1 MSDYTLDQKAYWVG
15 FNHVKGIGPVRMQSI
30 LAYFGDPK
38 TAWDAPESEL
48 VNSGLPPKVTQNLL
62 DVRKNLSLEKV
73 WKHIEEMNI
82 QVSTIEDPDYPTR
95 LREVDNHPP
104 VIYTRGTILADDS
117 WSVAIVGTRRMTSYG
132 KQVASEIASALTM
145 NGITVVSGLARGID
159 GIAHKSALEAGGR
172 TIAVLGSG
180 VDQIYPPEHRKLA
193 NAIIQNGAILSDYAP
208 GTPPDGINFPPR
220 NRIISGLSLA
230 VVIVEASKQSGAL
243 ITAAFAAEQGREVFA
258 VPGNIY
264 APQSKGSN
272 ILLQQGARVLLNV
285 QDILE
290 SLNLAMVN
298 QHREARQVL
307 PSNATEAALFD
318 VLSDEPLHVDE
329 ICAQSALP
337 IDTVSS
343 TLTMMELKGMVR
355 QLGGMKYI
363 AIREP
368 ESEYRIGE

>member
-1 MSDYTLDQKAYWVG
+1 MNESSLDPKAYWVG

-38 TAWDAPESEL
+38 SAWLAPEGEL
-48 VNSGLPPKVTQNLL
+48 VNAGLPPKVTQNLL
-62 DVRKNLSLEKV
+62 EVRKNLSLESV
-73 WKHIEEMNI
+73 WKHIEIMNI
-82 QVSTIEDPDYPTR
+82 QVCTIEDPDYPSR
-95 LREVDNHPP
+95 LREVDNQPP
-104 VIYTRGTILADDS
+104 VIYTRGTLLPEDS

-132 KQVASEIASALTM
+132 KQVAVEIASALST
-145 NGITVVSGLARGID
+145 NGITIVSGMARGID
-159 GIAHKSALEAGGR
+159 GVAHKAALDSGGR

-193 NAIIQNGAILSDYAP
+193 DAILQNGAVISDYAP

-264 APQSKGSN
+264 APQSKGCN

-285 QDILE
+285 QDLLE

-307 PSNATEAALFD
+307 PSNSTEAALYD
-318 VLSDEPLHVDE
+318 VLSNEPLHVDD

-337 IDTVSS
+337 IETVSS

-355 QLGGMKYI
+355 QVGGMKYI
-363 AIREP
+363 AIQES
-368 ESEYRIGE
+368 ESEYRTGE